1 VLTQSSKADAEPQ
14 MAPAPGSSTSPL
26 PTVQTTSVDKLP
38 FAQSSLTLDVPP
50 VSAVHAPEEDQPLL
64 EPLPSSDNL
73 VIELCCGAAGFS
85 AEVIK

>member
-38 FAQSSLTLDVPP
+38 FAQSSLTLDVLL
-50 VSAVHAPEEDQPLL
+50 SQPCTHQKKISLFL
-64 EPLPSSDNL
+64 NLLPSSDNL
-73 VIELCCGAAGFS
+73 VIELFCGAAGFS
-85 AEVIK
+85 AEIF